1 MVMWGYPGL
10 KDTAAKVPVSVL
22 CFNPVLS
29 LKNLD
34 NPLKTT
40 YMLLCAAPDFWVP
53 PGIYSAYSSNIRR
66 FLPGT
71 QSRIGTYFIPHNTVD
86 VQWR

>member
-1 MVMWGYPGL
+1 MAIMSKQKGG
-10 KDTAAKVPVSVL
+10 TH
-22 CFNPVLS
+22 
-29 LKNLD
+29 
-34 NPLKTT
+34 
-40 YMLLCAAPDFWVP
+40 FWVP